1 MSNKTHRYL
10 FTFLL
15 ASVMIF
21 SEANCSGQQLQ
32 LHTTLSDTT
41 YLMFETIWLD
51 AELMNVSDDTVR
63 IWGFEFPGGSRL
75 KLFLTDEQGDTL
87 PLRYQGFYGPW
98 PGFILNP
105 GETYFEAFALS
116 EIFWNYDVP
125 SVSRHSLN
133 ATSLALGRYQVSAY
147 YRRCYGSD
155 TIRTSTINFKVVEP
169 TGPEQQALELFLE
182 IYKSWMGSDHDKA
195 NQMLSKLKATY
206 PKSVYLER
214 AYLRVDREE
223 LFEKC
228 PDSGYLLNRLNTAV
242 EKISGEQEKRK
253 FLEGI
258 IQKHAGTRSARFAE
272 QKLRRLER
280 GELPN
285 VQ

>member
-41 YLMFETIWLD
+41 YLTCEPIWLD
-51 AELMNVSDDTVR
+51 AELTNIGDDTLR

-87 PLRYQGFYGPW
+87 PLRYQGFYGSW

-116 EIFWNYDVP
+116 EIFFSKYVLP
-125 SVSRHSLN
+125 PLPLYSIK
-133 ATSLALGRYQVSAY
+133 AGSLAPGRYQISTD
-147 YRRCYGSD
+147 YRHCYGSD
-155 TIRTSTINFKVVEP
+155 TIRTSTINFKVVEA

-195 NQMLSKLKATY
+195 NQMLDKLKANY

-214 AYLRVDREE
+214 AYLMVGKEE
-223 LFEKC
+223 LLEKC
-228 PDSGYLLNRLNTAV
+228 PDSGYLLNHIGAAV

-272 QKLRRLER
+272 QKLWRLER
-280 GELPN
+280 GE
-285 VQ
+285 